1 MDLKVNT
8 VSLVNVTAFNA
19 FSWPSFIFSLVVW
32 YLSSFLFC
40 RTRCPTLNRGSIFHR
55 ENDRMRVSDGAG
67 WESLLFTEA
76 FWHSSTSTI
85 KVQPIHTCHPSLR
98 WWGFKEYYLD
108 SLKLSACS
116 SSSFPCLWHYC
127 VKTLKW
133 LPHTLS
139 WGMWLSAST
148 WGDRK
153 GHLQGFIYCP
163 CPLTL
168 SVCWC

>member
-1 MDLKVNT
+1 M
-8 VSLVNVTAFNA
+8 
-19 FSWPSFIFSLVVW
+19 
-32 YLSSFLFC
+32 LSVDPVLSFLGLSDIYLHFYSVELGVPLW
-40 RTRCPTLNRGSIFHR
+40 TEEASSTR

-76 FWHSSTSTI
+76 FWHSSTSTL
-85 KVQPIHTCHPSLR
+85 KVQPIHSCHPSLR

-108 SLKLSACS
+108 SLKLSVCS

-153 GHLQGFIYCP
+153 GHLQGFIHCP
-163 CPLTL
+163 CPLAFECLLMLKTNWKTPL
-168 SVCWC
+168 TP